1 MPDSLFQWGTDLI
14 IRVQAWR
21 NPFLDGL
28 FTLVTSMGEEFFFLL
43 FLPAVVWCVDR
54 SVGLRLGVLLF
65 LNDCTNSLLKEAF
78 NAPRPDDPRITVLR
92 EETSPGFPSGHAQN
106 SIVLWGYLATQVR
119 RPLTWALAVVLPLA
133 IGLSRIYLGVHYPH
147 DVIGGWL
154 VGAVILAL
162 FLLGTGIVRQINI
175 GPGITLLSAVLVPLI
190 ILSLSQGSGA
200 VRVAGLI
207 LGLGT
212 GAVLERR
219 LVRFTTW
226 GDLATQAAK
235 LAVGLGMMFA
245 LYLGMHAL
253 FPATEAFRFMR
264 YAVLG
269 LWVTFVTPW
278 LFVRLGLASRE

>member
-14 IRVQAWR
+14 IRVQSLR

-43 FLPAVVWCVDR
+43 FLPAVLWCVSRDA
-54 SVGLRLGVLLF
+54 GLRLGVLLF
-65 LNDCTNSLLKEAF
+65 LNDCTNGLLKETF

-106 SIVLWGYLATQVR
+106 ATVLWGYLATQFR

-154 VGAVILAL
+154 IGAVILVL
-162 FLLGTGIVRQINI
+162 FLLGTAIVRQINI
-175 GPGITLLSAVLVPLI
+175 GPGITLLFAVLVPLI

-219 LVRFTTW
+219 LVRFAA
-226 GDLATQAAK
+226 GGGPGTQAAK
-235 LAVGLGMMFA
+235 LGVGLGTMFA
-245 LYLGMHAL
+245 LYLGMYAL
-253 FPATEAFRFMR
+253 FPATDAFRFVR
-264 YAVLG
+264 YAILG
-269 LWVTFVTPW
+269 LWVTFATPW
-278 LFVRLGLASRE
+278 LFVRLGLAPRE